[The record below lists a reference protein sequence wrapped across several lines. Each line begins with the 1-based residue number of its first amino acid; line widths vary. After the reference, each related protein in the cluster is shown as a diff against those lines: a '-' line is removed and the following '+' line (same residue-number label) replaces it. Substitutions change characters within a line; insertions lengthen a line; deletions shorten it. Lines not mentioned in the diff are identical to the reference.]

1 MSFEIGQRVRVRDQ
15 DITGKIIRFDWNGD
29 VVIVDDDVTDD
40 DSDDGE
46 MILVYR
52 PEDLIPVMGD
62 DFFGNCSNCV
72 DW

>member
-29 VVIVDDDVTDD
+29 VVIVDDEENV
-40 DSDDGE
+40 DGE

-52 PEDLIPVMGD
+52 PEELIPVMGD
-62 DFFGNCSNCV
+62 DFFGNCNNCV

>member
-1 MSFEIGQRVRVRDQ
+1 MSFQIGQRVKVRDQ

-29 VVIVDDDVTDD
+29 VVIVDDEKIEGDEVT
-40 DSDDGE
+40 
-46 MILVYR
+46 LVY
-52 PEDLIPVMGD
+52 PPDELIPVMGD

>member
-1 MSFEIGQRVRVRDQ
+1 MKVGDRVKVRDQ

-29 VVIVDDDVTDD
+29 VVIVDDEKINGDEVT
-40 DSDDGE
+40 
-46 MILVYR
+46 LVY
-52 PEDLIPVMGD
+52 PPNELIPVMGD